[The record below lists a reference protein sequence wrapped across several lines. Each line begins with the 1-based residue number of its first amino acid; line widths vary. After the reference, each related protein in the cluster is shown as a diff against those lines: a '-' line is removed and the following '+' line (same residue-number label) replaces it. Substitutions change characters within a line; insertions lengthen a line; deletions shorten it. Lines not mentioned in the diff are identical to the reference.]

1 MAEEMN
7 QNVQPQGWK
16 DVQLTPDMS
25 VSMLINFLNVLNQRL
40 ANLEDIIEITAEDG
54 RKMTLTEYYNLQV
67 QSHNET
73 NETKGE

>member
-1 MAEEMN
+1 MEE
-7 QNVQPQGWK
+7 QNKQTSQGWK

-40 ANLEDIIEITAEDG
+40 SNLEDIIEITAEDG

-67 QSHNET
+67 QSHNELT
-73 NETKGE
+73 ETKGE

>member
-1 MAEEMN
+1 MEE
-7 QNVQPQGWK
+7 QNKQTSQGWK

-67 QSHNET
+67 QSHNEST
-73 NETKGE
+73 ETKGE

>member
-1 MAEEMN
+1 MEE
-7 QNVQPQGWK
+7 QNKQTSQGWK

-67 QSHNET
+67 QSQNEST
-73 NETKGE
+73 ATKGE

>member
-1 MAEEMN
+1 MEE
-7 QNVQPQGWK
+7 QNKQTNQGWK

-40 ANLEDIIEITAEDG
+40 ANLEDTIEITAEDG

-67 QSHNET
+67 QSHNEST
-73 NETKGE
+73 ETKGE

>member
-1 MAEEMN
+1 MEE
-7 QNVQPQGWK
+7 QNKQTSQGWK

-40 ANLEDIIEITAEDG
+40 ANLEDIIEITAGDG

-67 QSHNET
+67 QSHNEST
-73 NETKGE
+73 ETKGE

>member
-1 MAEEMN
+1 MEE
-7 QNVQPQGWK
+7 QNKQTNQGWK

-67 QSHNET
+67 QSHNEST
-73 NETKGE
+73 ETKGE

>member
-1 MAEEMN
+1 MEE
-7 QNVQPQGWK
+7 QNKQTSQGWK

-54 RKMTLTEYYNLQV
+54 RTMTLTEYYNLQV
-67 QSHNET
+67 QSHNEST
-73 NETKGE
+73 ETKGE

>member
-1 MAEEMN
+1 MEE
-7 QNVQPQGWK
+7 QNKQTSQGWK

-40 ANLEDIIEITAEDG
+40 AHLAAIIEITAEDG

-67 QSHNET
+67 QSHNEST
-73 NETKGE
+73 ETKGE

>member
-1 MAEEMN
+1 MEE
-7 QNVQPQGWK
+7 QNKQTSQGWK

-40 ANLEDIIEITAEDG
+40 ANLEDIIEITVEDG

-67 QSHNET
+67 QSHNEST
-73 NETKGE
+73 ETKGE

>member
-1 MAEEMN
+1 MEE
-7 QNVQPQGWK
+7 QNKQTSKGWK

-67 QSHNET
+67 QSHNEST
-73 NETKGE
+73 ETKGE

>member
-1 MAEEMN
+1 MF
-7 QNVQPQGWK
+7 QPKNKQELQGWK

-67 QSHNET
+67 QSHNEST
-73 NETKGE
+73 ETKGE

>member
-1 MAEEMN
+1 MEE
-7 QNVQPQGWK
+7 QNKQKSQGWK
-16 DVQLTPDMS
+16 DVQLTSDMS

-67 QSHNET
+67 QSHNEST
-73 NETKGE
+73 ETKGE

>member
-1 MAEEMN
+1 MEE
-7 QNVQPQGWK
+7 QNKQTSQGWK

-40 ANLEDIIEITAEDG
+40 CNLEDIIEITAEDG

-67 QSHNET
+67 QSHNES

>member
-1 MAEEMN
+1 MEE
-7 QNVQPQGWK
+7 QNKQTSQGWK

-54 RKMTLTEYYNLQV
+54 SKMSITDYYIQTQLQ
-67 QSHNET
+67 NEST
-73 NETKGE
+73 ETKGE

>member
-1 MAEEMN
+1 MEE
-7 QNVQPQGWK
+7 QNKQTNQGWK

-40 ANLEDIIEITAEDG
+40 ANLEDIIEITAEYG

-67 QSHNET
+67 QSHNEST
-73 NETKGE
+73 ETKGE

>member
-1 MAEEMN
+1 MEE
-7 QNVQPQGWK
+7 QNKQTSQGWK
-16 DVQLTPDMS
+16 DVQLIPDMS

-67 QSHNET
+67 QSHNEST
-73 NETKGE
+73 ETKGE

>member
-1 MAEEMN
+1 MEE
-7 QNVQPQGWK
+7 QNKQTSQGWK
-16 DVQLTPDMS
+16 DVQLTSDMS

-67 QSHNET
+67 QSHSEST
-73 NETKGE
+73 ETKGE

>member
-1 MAEEMN
+1 MEE
-7 QNVQPQGWK
+7 QNKQKSQGWK

-40 ANLEDIIEITAEDG
+40 CNLEDIIEITAEDG

-67 QSHNET
+67 QSHNES

>member
-1 MAEEMN
+1 MEE
-7 QNVQPQGWK
+7 QNKQTSQGWK

-40 ANLEDIIEITAEDG
+40 SNLEDIIEITAEDG

-67 QSHNET
+67 QSHNESK
-73 NETKGE
+73 ETKGE

>member
-1 MAEEMN
+1 MEE
-7 QNVQPQGWK
+7 QNKQTNQGWK

-40 ANLEDIIEITAEDG
+40 ANLEDIIEITAENG

-67 QSHNET
+67 QSHNEST
-73 NETKGE
+73 ETKGE

>member
-1 MAEEMN
+1 MEE
-7 QNVQPQGWK
+7 QNKQTNQGWK

-67 QSHNET
+67 QSHNESA
-73 NETKGE
+73 ETKGE

>member
-1 MAEEMN
+1 MEE
-7 QNVQPQGWK
+7 QNKQTSQGWK

-40 ANLEDIIEITAEDG
+40 CNLEDIIEITAEDG
-54 RKMTLTEYYNLQV
+54 KKMTLTEYYNLQV
-67 QSHNET
+67 QSHNES

>member
-1 MAEEMN
+1 MEE
-7 QNVQPQGWK
+7 QNKQTSQGWK

-67 QSHNET
+67 QSHNEST
-73 NETKGE
+73 EIKGE

>member
-1 MAEEMN
+1 MEE
-7 QNVQPQGWK
+7 QNKQISQGWK

-40 ANLEDIIEITAEDG
+40 SNLEDIIEITAEDG

-67 QSHNET
+67 QSHNEST
-73 NETKGE
+73 ETKGE

>member
-1 MAEEMN
+1 MEE
-7 QNVQPQGWK
+7 QNKQTSQGWK

-54 RKMTLTEYYNLQV
+54 RKMTLTEY
-67 QSHNET
+67 
-73 NETKGE
+73 

>member
-1 MAEEMN
+1 MEE
-7 QNVQPQGWK
+7 QNKQTNQGWK

-54 RKMTLTEYYNLQV
+54 RKITLTEYYNLQV
-67 QSHNET
+67 QSHNEST
-73 NETKGE
+73 ETKGE

>member
-1 MAEEMN
+1 MEE
-7 QNVQPQGWK
+7 QNKQTNQGWK

-67 QSHNET
+67 QSHNESK
-73 NETKGE
+73 ETRGE

>member
-1 MAEEMN
+1 MEE
-7 QNVQPQGWK
+7 QNKQTNQGWK

-67 QSHNET
+67 QSHNES

>member
-1 MAEEMN
+1 MEE
-7 QNVQPQGWK
+7 QNKQTSQGWK

-67 QSHNET
+67 QSHNELT
-73 NETKGE
+73 ETKGE

>member
-1 MAEEMN
+1 MEE
-7 QNVQPQGWK
+7 QNKQTSQGWK

-40 ANLEDIIEITAEDG
+40 SNLEDIIEITAEDG

-67 QSHNET
+67 QSHNEST
-73 NETKGE
+73 ETKGE

>member
-1 MAEEMN
+1 MEE
-7 QNVQPQGWK
+7 QNKQTSQGWK
-16 DVQLTPDMS
+16 DVQLTPDMN

-67 QSHNET
+67 QSHNEPT
-73 NETKGE
+73 ETKGE

>member
-1 MAEEMN
+1 MEE
-7 QNVQPQGWK
+7 QNKQTSQGWK

-67 QSHNET
+67 QSQNEST
-73 NETKGE
+73 ETKGE